1 MLVHRPRYDDWSF
14 PKGKR
19 EPGEHVLS
27 TAVREVAEETGL
39 RIRLGRPLRPSVYHT
54 GGALKQVSYWV
65 ARCVGSTGFVPGA
78 EIDRLAWLPAGEL
91 GGRLSYQRDLA
102 LADEFRSG
110 PVSTAPLILLRHAS
124 AGERLT
130 TSQADLVRPLDAA
143 GAADA
148 GLLAGLLACYGTCRV
163 VSSAA
168 ERCLATVRP
177 YAAAVGVPVEVEPA
191 FTVPAP
197 RRMPAPGAAAKA
209 VADLA
214 AAAVPTLVCAHR
226 ENLPPMLAAACRVLR
241 ALPPSGPPLS
251 KGGFWVLQSA
261 DGVLVSAE
269 QHDALR

>member
-1 MLVHRPRYDDWSF
+1 VLVHRPRYDDWSF